1 MYSAKS
7 GLIIDENWTA
17 TVIYWTNG
25 GVHCWPSQG
34 GTSALSPLSCS
45 FSFFLARL
53 IAVAST
59 VYTCLVCNSST
70 EATCH
75 SIPAARFA
83 FRLFYSF
90 CFSCS

>member
-1 MYSAKS
+1 MKIYPEAVQPIR
-7 GLIIDENWTA
+7 GNNCELIPVKGIPMLE
-17 TVIYWTNG
+17 YW
-25 GVHCWPSQG
+25 S
-34 GTSALSPLSCS
+34 
-45 FSFFLARL
+45 FLARL

-59 VYTCLVCNSST
+59 VYTCLVCNSSIV
-70 EATCH
+70 ATCP